1 MRVLREEWGG
11 SKRTMMHNRAAA
23 AKKAQDAQAQAARAA
38 AAGGQASGEATNP
51 AAAQPASSAAGADGD
66 IEMKEVK
73 DENAGTA
80 AKPGSQNGS
89 VPPPSA
95 ASVPTATPRA
105 PNEMLEEINNML
117 KTAFPLLALMMERM
131 VDHISIRAKPNSEED
146 IYRFFAALL
155 NDAMQVS
162 RVVSSLRIDAYT
174 TAMVWSKRGSER
186 RRRVGPCHQG
196 ELDQVCPQPQRRVES
211 KSQCAVST

>member
-11 SKRTMMHNRAAA
+11 NKRSIMHSRAAA
-23 AKKAQDAQAQAARAA
+23 QKKAQDAQTQAARAA
-38 AAGGQASGEATNP
+38 GGGQAPSEASGL
-51 AAAQPASSAAGADGD
+51 AGAQAGSSVAGTDGD
-66 IEMKEVK
+66 IEMKDVK
-73 DENAGTA
+73 DENGGTV

-95 ASVPTATPRA
+95 ASMANATPRA

-162 RVVSSLRIDAYT
+162 RVG
-174 TAMVWSKRGSER
+174 MVG
-186 RRRVGPCHQG
+186 
-196 ELDQVCPQPQRRVES
+196 
-211 KSQCAVST
+211 